1 MNVLHR
7 RISNF
12 FRFSLKSIFI
22 LSFIFIFITLSV
34 YFTLLFKPLYYIDIN
49 VLNIEQSTT
58 LNKNE
63 LKANYDYVITYL
75 IQNKTEEFNLPTL
88 PSSEHGKIH
97 FKEVKIIFDKLKVI
111 LLCSVIISIIG
122 IIINKRYKKT
132 KYLLTSSIFLIIL
145 PVLLLIPFLIDFDKS
160 FTTFHH
166 IFFNNDYWLFDV
178 DLDPIITILPQTFF
192 FHCAILIIVLIS
204 ISSIILRFIYKASLK
219 NNQKRNN

>member
-7 RISNF
+7 RINNF

-49 VLNIEQSTT
+49 VLNIEQSTN

-63 LKANYDYVITYL
+63 LKSNYDYVITYL
-75 IQNKTEEFNLPTL
+75 TQNKTEEFNLPTL
-88 PSSEHGKIH
+88 PSSQHGKIH
-97 FKEVKIIFDKLKVI
+97 FKEVKIIFDRLKVM

-192 FHCAILIIVLIS
+192 FHCAILVIILIS
-204 ISSIILRFIYKASLK
+204 ISSIMLRCIYKSSLK
-219 NNQKRNN
+219 NNQ

>member
-145 PVLLLIPFLIDFDKS
+145 PVLLLIPFLINFDKS

-204 ISSIILRFIYKASLK
+204 ISSIILRCLYKASLK